1 MLSACRPSSFD
12 RRKPTRDLIRKNRA
26 RIVKVD
32 GACRQ
37 TPPKP
42 CSLPCALL
50 GRSCR
55 EEPAGAGADCRP
67 DGAKRAGRGPQRGAV
82 HCGVDCGGQAS
93 GRFESRAVPTEE
105 KANGAKRASG
115 SGLVG
120 EFVSQKVSRKV
131 SPDKFWKCLL
141 QNAQLPEVPALLSL
155 VKRGSDP
162 HLFSNSHRRQH
173 RSRLG
178 NINPSMT
185 APILVLACVLI
196 F

>member
-12 RRKPTRDLIRKNRA
+12 RRKPTRDLIRKDRA
-26 RIVKVD
+26 RVVKVD
-32 GACRQ
+32 GARRQ
-37 TPPKP
+37 APPKP
-42 CSLPCALL
+42 SPLPCALL
-50 GRSCR
+50 GRSCG

-67 DGAKRAGRGPQRGAV
+67 DSAERAGRGPQRGAV
-82 HCGVDCGGQAS
+82 HCDVECGGQAS
-93 GRFESRAVPTEE
+93 GGFESRAVRTED

-131 SPDKFWKCLL
+131 SLDKFWKCLL
-141 QNAQLPEVPALLSL
+141 QNAQLPEVPAPFSL
-155 VKRGSDP
+155 AKRGSDP
-162 HLFSNSHRRQH
+162 HLFSNSRRRQH

-185 APILVLACVLI
+185 APILVLAGVLI